1 MTIQGEEIRMLAQLD
16 RATLK
21 AANINPDT
29 GLATDFLNH
38 YNEVAMLIDMVG
50 DGPDMIEL
58 VLEWKPITYQEHFE
72 LTGFRDKDLAIAAYE
87 AASPDV
93 KHRFRAARGEV
104 ELAICDAQEVLAREP
119 AKAPEIAGRAREIF
133 ALIAAAGGVING
145 EAALQQAAID
155 EAVGEAHDAHDD
167 AQAAIDAL
175 FD

>member
-1 MTIQGEEIRMLAQLD
+1 MLAQLD

-50 DGPDMIEL
+50 DGPDMVEM

-87 AASPDV
+87 AASVDV
-93 KHRFRAARGEV
+93 KHRFRAARSEV
-104 ELAICDAQEVLAREP
+104 ELAIRDVQEILTSDPGRAAE
-119 AKAPEIAGRAREIF
+119 AAGRTREIF
-133 ALIAAAGGVING
+133 ALIAAASGVING
-145 EAALQQAAID
+145 EALIEQAAID
-155 EAVGEAHDAHDD
+155 EAVGDAHDD
-167 AQAAIDAL
+167 TQAAIDAL